1 MRRLKSWSAPALI
14 ALLVAAPARA
24 QDDAQKTCLAQ
35 VPASAERQVE
45 ACTALLASNRYN
57 ERNRAIIHNNRGVA
71 QRSRGDLAAAI
82 ADYDE
87 AVRLNPD
94 YARAYSN
101 RGNAFYE
108 RGEHDRAIADLD
120 Q

>member
-1 MRRLKSWSAPALI
+1 MPPTPAG
-14 ALLVAAPARA
+14 A
-24 QDDAQKTCLAQ
+24 QDDAQKACLAQ

-71 QRSRGDLAAAI
+71 QRARGDLAAAI

-87 AVRLNPD
+87 AIRLNRD
-94 YARAYSN
+94 YARA
-101 RGNAFYE
+101 
-108 RGEHDRAIADLD
+108 
-120 Q
+120 

>member
-1 MRRLKSWSAPALI
+1 MRRLRASDFASRCLVLALAAVPAG
-14 ALLVAAPARA
+14 A
-24 QDDAQKTCLAQ
+24 QDDAQKACLAQ

-71 QRSRGDLAAAI
+71 QRARGDLAAAI

-87 AVRLNPD
+87 AIRLNRD
-94 YARAYSN
+94 YARAYVES
-101 RGNAFYE
+101 RQCLL
-108 RGEHDRAIADLD
+108 RARRA
-120 Q
+120 